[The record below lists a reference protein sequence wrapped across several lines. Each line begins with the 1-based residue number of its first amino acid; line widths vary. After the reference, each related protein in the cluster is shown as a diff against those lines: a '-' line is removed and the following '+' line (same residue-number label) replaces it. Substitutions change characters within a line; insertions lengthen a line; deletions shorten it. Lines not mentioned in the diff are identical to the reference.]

1 MEEKNNVSPE
11 QNQQAKQKEDAG
23 TACEATEAK
32 EVPRAAGAATD
43 EAGRKCQEYLEL
55 AQRVQADFE
64 NYKRRNANLYQE
76 AYQQGRIDAV
86 MAFLPVLDNME
97 RALNAS
103 LEAGEESKL
112 SEGVQMVCKQFC
124 GALESLGIEEIP
136 AVGEAFDPNL
146 HEAVLR
152 EETGDPAD
160 AGKVIDTMLKG
171 YRSKD
176 RVLRFAMVKVAQ

>member
-11 QNQQAKQKEDAG
+11 QNQRAKQKEDAG
-23 TACEATEAK
+23 TACEAAGAK
-32 EVPRAAGAATD
+32 EAQD

-86 MAFLPVLDNME
+86 MAFLPVLDNIE

>member
-1 MEEKNNVSPE
+1 MEDTMEEKNNVSPE
-11 QNQQAKQKEDAG
+11 RNEHTEQKEDAG
-23 TACEATEAK
+23 VAAEAK
-32 EVPRAAGAATD
+32 EAPD

>member
-1 MEEKNNVSPE
+1 
-11 QNQQAKQKEDAG
+11 
-23 TACEATEAK
+23 
-32 EVPRAAGAATD
+32 
-43 EAGRKCQEYLEL
+43 
-55 AQRVQADFE
+55 
-64 NYKRRNANLYQE
+64 
-76 AYQQGRIDAV
+76 
-86 MAFLPVLDNME
+86 
-97 RALNAS
+97 
-103 LEAGEESKL
+103 
-112 SEGVQMVCKQFC
+112 MVCKQFC